1 MEKINVP
8 NLNYDIKKVTLQE
21 ISIAMNKTER
31 HTIERIPW
39 PVFSYKPQVS
49 FSIAYAD
56 NAILLKYFVQEK
68 AIRALCQADNSP
80 VHQDSCV
87 EFFIAFDNDDGYYNL
102 EFNCTGACLF
112 GFGKSKAGRQLIDG
126 QLVSKIRRMCVIES
140 FRDGKKNLFDWE
152 LTLVIP
158 LEVFA
163 HHTIIQ
169 LKDRYCKVNFFK
181 CGDKL
186 PEPHFLAWEN
196 VKAAAPDFHLPEFFG
211 SMHFI

>member
-1 MEKINVP
+1 MEKLSVP
-8 NLNYDIKKVTLQE
+8 NLSYNMKEVTLQE
-21 ISIAMNKTER
+21 ISMAMNKTKR
-31 HTIERIPW
+31 HAIERIPW
-39 PVFSYKPQVS
+39 PVFSYKPRVS
-49 FSIAYAD
+49 FSIAHAD

-68 AIRALCQADNSP
+68 AIRALCLADNSP

-87 EFFIAFDNDDGYYNL
+87 EFFIAFDNDEEYYNL

-112 GFGKSKAGRQLIDG
+112 GYGKGKEGRQLIHE
-126 QLVSKIRRMCVIES
+126 QMVNKIRRLCVIES
-140 FRDGKKNLFDWE
+140 FRDGKKNLFEWE

-158 LEVFA
+158 MEVFDY
-163 HHTIIQ
+163 HHITH
-169 LKDRYCKVNFFK
+169 LKDRHCKVNFFK

-196 VKAAAPDFHLPEFFG
+196 VKAATPDFHLPEFFG